1 MALSIPI
8 ISSYDG
14 DGVSKAIKSF
24 QQLETNSE
32 KAQFAI
38 KKAAIPA
45 AAAIAGLT
53 VALGDAVQAAISD
66 TAAQEKLAGQLART
80 TGATDAQIKANE
92 DWISTRANCS
102 DTPMTNFVRQY
113 QNLQPRRTASQKP
126 KKASLWLWTSQP
138 QLESP

>member
-1 MALSIPI
+1 MALAIPI

-14 DGVSKAIKSF
+14 DGVLKAIKSF

-38 KKAAIPA
+38 KKAAVPA
-45 AAAIAGLT
+45 AAAIGALT
-53 VALGDAVQAAISD
+53 VALGDAVSAAIAD

-92 DWISTRANCS
+92 DWISTQGKLLGYTDDQLRCLLYTS
-102 DTPMTNFVRQY
+102 DAADDGRIV
-113 QNLQPRRTASQKP
+113 
-126 KKASLWLWTSQP
+126 
-138 QLESP
+138 